1 MGRIAVDMIFRDLY
15 IGRWHACFIFAPDGY
30 DDNAILD
37 ILYDLDASDYILVK
51 AEKKMR
57 EGRPNE
63 GFTFANS
70 RMKEAL
76 VVIGP
81 STSGAEFV
89 NTLSHEIYHLSVAVA
104 KSLGLDLE
112 GEQAAYIEGDAMGDF
127 IELVCQFGCD
137 KCN

>member
-1 MGRIAVDMIFRDLY
+1 MIYRNLH
-15 IGRWHACFIFAPDGY
+15 IGRWHALFVFAPDGY

-37 ILYDLDASDYILVK
+37 ILYDLDATDYILVK

-112 GEQAAYIEGDAMGDF
+112 GEQAAYMEGDAMGDF

>member
-1 MGRIAVDMIFRDLY
+1 MIFRDLY

-76 VVIGP
+76 VIIGP

-112 GEQAAYIEGDAMGDF
+112 DEQPAYIEGDAMGDF

>member
-1 MGRIAVDMIFRDLY
+1 MIFRDLY

>member
-1 MGRIAVDMIFRDLY
+1 MIFRDLY

-30 DDNAILD
+30 DDNTILD

>member
-1 MGRIAVDMIFRDLY
+1 M
-15 IGRWHACFIFAPDGY
+15 FAPDGY

-37 ILYDLDASDYILVK
+37 ILYDLDATDYILVK

-112 GEQAAYIEGDAMGDF
+112 GEQAAYMEGDAMGDF

>member
-1 MGRIAVDMIFRDLY
+1 MIYRDLY
-15 IGRWHACFIFAPDGY
+15 IGRWHALFVFAPDGY

-112 GEQAAYIEGDAMGDF
+112 GEQTAYIEGDAMGDF

>member
-1 MGRIAVDMIFRDLY
+1 MIRRTLY
-15 IGRWHACFIFAPDGY
+15 IGHWKAYFFFCPNGY
-30 DDNAILD
+30 DETPILD
-37 ILYDLDASDYILVK
+37 LMYDLDASDYILVK

-81 STSGAEFV
+81 STSGAEFQDSLV
-89 NTLSHEIYHLSVAVA
+89 HEIHHLAVA
-104 KSLGLDLE
+104 IADSLGVDLE
-112 GEQAAYIEGDAMGDF
+112 SETPAYVSGDSTR
-127 IELVCQFGCD
+127 ELADVVCLLGCE

>member
-1 MGRIAVDMIFRDLY
+1 MIYRDLY
-15 IGRWHACFIFAPDGY
+15 IGRWHALFVFAPDGY